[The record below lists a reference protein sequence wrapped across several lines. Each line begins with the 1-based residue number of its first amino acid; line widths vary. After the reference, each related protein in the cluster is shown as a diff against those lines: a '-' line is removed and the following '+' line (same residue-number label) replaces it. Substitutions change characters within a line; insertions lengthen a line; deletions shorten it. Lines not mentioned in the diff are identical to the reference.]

1 MRLLTATALTALL
14 AWPLGL
20 PAQDLNPPASV
31 SAPAPKPALS
41 PEDARADQEWQTA
54 LSLVES
60 RFIKPM
66 DRQQIVERALILLLK
81 DLDPYSRYLT
91 PQQLADF
98 DANLSSQYA
107 GVGITLGFDEKVGLP
122 RVEQLMA
129 GAPAVA
135 AGMQRGDYLAK
146 IDGRALDG
154 LNYEQVS
161 GFLRGKPGTAVEVQV
176 QRGPT
181 RQLVT
186 LPITRAL
193 IRTPSVRGARRDSEG
208 RPDYRVAPGSDIG
221 YVRISSLA
229 RDTVPQLEEAL
240 EQLKGQHARALVLDL
255 RDCTGGLMNAALG
268 SADMF
273 VDKGKLLTVVQR
285 GEDTVYQATRGTRW
299 RKPVVVLINDQ
310 TVSSGEI
317 LAGALKDSAGARLV
331 GQRSF
336 GKGRI
341 QVLYHLGEGMG
352 GMMISTG
359 TFQRPNGQTVDMH
372 DLPKNSP
379 DAGIRPDAGL
389 EVAVPEAELKA
400 WREFNQFLDGPFL
413 LTPEEQVA
421 PVPDRVLDK
430 ALQVLGRRG

>member
-1 MRLLTATALTALL
+1 MRLPAATALIALL
-14 AWPLGL
+14 AWPAALFADDPSAPVAV
-20 PAQDLNPPASV
+20 PAPPPKPPV
-31 SAPAPKPALS
+31 SA
-41 PEDARADQEWQTA
+41 EDARADQEWQIA

-98 DANLSSQYA
+98 DASLASQYA
-107 GVGITLGFDEKVGLP
+107 GIGITMGFDDKLGLP
-122 RVEQLMA
+122 KVEQLIA

-135 AGMQRGDYLAK
+135 AGVQRGDLLAQ
-146 IDGRALDG
+146 IDGHPLDK

-161 GFLRGKPGTAVEVQV
+161 AYLRGKPGTEVDVQV
-176 QRGPT
+176 QRGSA
-181 RQLVT
+181 REALS
-186 LPITRAL
+186 LRITRAL
-193 IRTPSVRGARRDSEG
+193 IRTPSVRGARRDAQG
-208 RPDYRVAPGSDIG
+208 RPDYLLVPGGRIG

-229 RDTVPQLEEAL
+229 RDTVPQLEDAL
-240 EQLKGQHARALVLDL
+240 GQLNAQHARALVLDL
-255 RDCTGGLMNAALG
+255 RDCTGGLMNAAIG
-268 SADMF
+268 AADMF

-285 GEDTVYQATRGTRW
+285 GEDTVYEAKRGTRW
-299 RKPVVVLINDQ
+299 RKPLVVLINDQ

-352 GMMISTG
+352 GRMISTG
-359 TFQRPNGQTVDMH
+359 TFQRPNGQTVDLH
-372 DLPKNSP
+372 DLPKDSP

-389 EVAVPEAELKA
+389 EVKLSEAELKT

-413 LTPEEQVA
+413 LTPQEQVA
-421 PVPDRVLDK
+421 PAPDRVLER
-430 ALQVLGRRG
+430 ALDLLGRRG